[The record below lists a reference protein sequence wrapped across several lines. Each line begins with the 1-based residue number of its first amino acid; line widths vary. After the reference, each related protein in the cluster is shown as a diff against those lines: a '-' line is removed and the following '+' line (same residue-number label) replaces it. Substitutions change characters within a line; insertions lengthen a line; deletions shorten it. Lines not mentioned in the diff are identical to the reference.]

1 MLLKSICH
9 MGGVQYMNKLLP
21 LSCTRPMS
29 FGVFT
34 ECVFIGDLSKRHV
47 GTRKLLSKLQ
57 ASLKMQEQKLEVPR
71 NSVKVKNY
79 KNRIPKVGGS
89 CYRETQTSYCMDP
102 AFEGQFC

>member
-57 ASLKMQEQKLEVPR
+57 ASLKDAGAETRGSQKLCKSEELQKQNSKGGRILLPR
-71 NSVKVKNY
+71 NPNLLLH
-79 KNRIPKVGGS
+79 GS
-89 CYRETQTSYCMDP
+89 CI
-102 AFEGQFC
+102 